1 MNSMSKKQTVTLP
14 PTPIDSGL
22 DHQDGLPSYQSPSP
36 AIVTQAEWPGFFG
49 SPPRGKLR
57 KPQSHTEVDRPSTE
71 VTRPFDE
78 QSTASS
84 EGRQNPL
91 IQVGRGVLLILAT
104 PLAMAGMGVYAAGMM
119 LEGGAM
125 ILKGV
130 GSVGR
135 LPLAKVRETLK
146 GKKKARHGK

>member
-1 MNSMSKKQTVTLP
+1 MNSFPKKQTAALP
-14 PTPIDSGL
+14 PFSPGRDQ
-22 DHQDGLPSYQSPSP
+22 QDGPPSYQSPNSP
-36 AIVTQAEWPGFFG
+36 MVTQTEWPGFFG
-49 SPPRGKLR
+49 PPPRGKLR
-57 KPQSHTEVDRPSTE
+57 KPQSRSELDIPSAE
-71 VTRPFDE
+71 ATRPFDE